1 MKQSAIESGRV
12 DGPRLSLW
20 CVVTQ
25 YSSQVI
31 QVRMSDMY
39 PGHCKHWR
47 KGRERM
53 IRDMTQLG
61 ASWRRLLKITG
72 LPLPITEYVIQF
84 V

>member
-1 MKQSAIESGRV
+1 
-12 DGPRLSLW
+12 
-20 CVVTQ
+20 
-25 YSSQVI
+25 
-31 QVRMSDMY
+31 MSDMY